1 MTMQQFIG
9 TKMINAVPMTRA
21 EYNDFR
27 GWQLPEDENGEDAG
41 YLVEYLD
48 GGKPNT
54 SQYAG
59 YVSWSPKEQFDKA
72 YRPTDGMTFGLALE
86 ALQQGKRVARTG
98 WNGVGLW
105 LEYIQASGVDLAF
118 IRMSYPVH
126 SRAYPEGA
134 RVPWLASQTDMLAT
148 DWVVV

>member
-1 MTMQQFIG
+1 MSRFIG
-9 TKMINAVPMTRA
+9 TKMVNALPMTRQ

-27 GWQLPEDENGEDAG
+27 KWSLPDDEEGSDEG

-54 SQYAG
+54 EHYSG
-59 YVSWSPKEQFDKA
+59 YVSWSPKAQFEAA
-72 YRPTDGMTFGLALE
+72 YRETTGMPFGLALE
-86 ALQQGKRVARTG
+86 ALQQGKRVSRAG

-105 LEYIQASGVDLAF
+105 LEYLPASGVDLAY

-126 SRAYPEGA
+126 SKAYPEGA
-134 RVPWLASQTDMLAT
+134 RVPWLASQTDILAT

>member
-1 MTMQQFIG
+1 MQQFIG

-105 LEYIQASGVDLAF
+105 LEYIQARGVDLAF

>member
-1 MTMQQFIG
+1 MSQQFIG

-54 SQYAG
+54 QQYAG

-72 YRPTDGMTFGLALE
+72 YRLTDGMTFGLALE

-105 LEYIQASGVDLAF
+105 LEYIPAIGVDLAF

>member
-1 MTMQQFIG
+1 MSQQFIG

>member
-1 MTMQQFIG
+1 MSQQFIG

-105 LEYIQASGVDLAF
+105 LEYIPAIGVDLAF
-118 IRMSYPVH
+118 IRMSYPVN